1 MNISMSSSSIVIIAG
16 NRAGNINPLREFA
29 QYSFCTCKPQDN
41 SKIIKNYNQYVVPQA
56 TQVQRQVDTILY
68 SQGGRVTYG
77 NGVADRLAF
86 LGKREGQPGGI
97 NGPIRNRF

>member
-1 MNISMSSSSIVIIAG
+1 MNISMSSTSISIIPG
-16 NRAGNINPLREFA
+16 NRSTKIRNISEYANYLCE
-29 QYSFCTCKPQDN
+29 CKHPTN
-41 SKIIKNYNQYVVPQA
+41 SKVKKNYNQYVTPQV

-77 NGVADRLAF
+77 NGVADRVAF